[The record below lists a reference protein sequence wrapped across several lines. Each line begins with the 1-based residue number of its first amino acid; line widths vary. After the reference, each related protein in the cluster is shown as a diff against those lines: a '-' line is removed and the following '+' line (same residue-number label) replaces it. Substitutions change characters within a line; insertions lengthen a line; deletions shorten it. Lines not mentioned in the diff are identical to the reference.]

1 MDKYMVIFVL
11 FVVGIEF
18 IKQNIHMKKYS
29 RLYDI
34 FLTEKVIIIDK
45 HQRFFLDICM
55 QKL

>member
-34 FLTEKVIIIDK
+34 FLTEKV
-45 HQRFFLDICM
+45 
-55 QKL
+55 